1 MANRFNPFVSMRQT
15 VFQQPVQQASQ
26 ASRVAVS
33 AISGLPVYAQRLIYS
48 VWNDRNALGLL
59 HAMWSSAI
67 GDVLRDT
74 RQRDPNTVARML
86 QVSNEISQRLAAL
99 PVVEPDE
106 RWNDYAF

>member
-15 VFQQPVQQASQ
+15 VFQQPVQ
-26 ASRVAVS
+26 S
-33 AISGLPVYAQRLIYS
+33 AISALPVYAQRLIYS

-59 HAMWSSAI
+59 YAMWNSAI

-99 PVVEPDE
+99 PIVESDE